1 MRTTVDLP
9 DPVFRQMKARAALR
23 GITLREFI
31 LEAVQKAMANKT
43 ASKEP
48 RAEPPLIRSKRPGA
62 VSLTNAQVEDLLT

>member
-43 ASKEP
+43 ASKETC
-48 RAEPPLIRSKRPGA
+48 AEPPLIRSKRPGA
-62 VSLTNAQVEDLLT
+62 VSLTSAQVEDLLT